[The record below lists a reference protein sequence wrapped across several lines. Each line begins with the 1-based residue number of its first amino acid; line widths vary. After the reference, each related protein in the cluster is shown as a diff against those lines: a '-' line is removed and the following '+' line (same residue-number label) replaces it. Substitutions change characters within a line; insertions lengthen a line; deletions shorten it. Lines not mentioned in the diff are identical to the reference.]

1 MAIKQKKE
9 TGVPICKLEPNELV
23 LTGHYKY
30 INPKRLLKNA
40 PASALIQKKS
50 LKTKSN
56 DSIDCFS
63 LVWYL
68 NFCTTLRVGNYNP
81 QLFLY

>member
-40 PASALIQKKS
+40 PGSTLIQKKG
-50 LKTKSN
+50 LKSKKH
-56 DSIDCFS
+56 
-63 LVWYL
+63 
-68 NFCTTLRVGNYNP
+68 
-81 QLFLY
+81 Q